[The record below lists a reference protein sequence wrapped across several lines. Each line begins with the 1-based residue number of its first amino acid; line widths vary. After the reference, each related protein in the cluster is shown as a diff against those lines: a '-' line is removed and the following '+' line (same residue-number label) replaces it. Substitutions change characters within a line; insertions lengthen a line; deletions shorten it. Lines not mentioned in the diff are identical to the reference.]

1 MRALRLLLLVLFI
14 GWGASAQAQVEISF
28 YSKDMASSFPHAYVR
43 LTGTD
48 DRTGQ
53 PIDVN
58 YGFTPAS
65 LGPGIL
71 FGSVKGIIESAGP
84 EYVARSDRHF
94 SLALT
99 DAQYAQVT
107 AIMEKWRDAPQPSY
121 RLNGRNCVDFVA
133 DIAVALGLQAPVI
146 PKLMKKPRSYLDA
159 ITELNS
165 TLIAHWSE
173 HLATLQASGPPAPA
187 PALAV
192 APTN

>member
-1 MRALRLLLLVLFI
+1 MRTVRLLLLLVVL
-14 GWGASAQAQVEISF
+14 GWSGAASAAVEISF

-48 DRTGQ
+48 DQTGQ

-58 YGFTPAS
+58 YGFTPVS

-71 FGSVKGIIESAGP
+71 FGSVRGMIESAGP

-94 SLALT
+94 SLQLT
-99 DAQYAQVT
+99 DGQYRQVI
-107 AIMEKWRDAPQPSY
+107 AIVEKWRDAPQPSY

-133 DIAVALGLQAPVI
+133 EVAVALGLQAPVI

-159 ITELNS
+159 IANLNS
-165 TLIAHWSE
+165 ILIAHWSE
-173 HLATLQASGPPAPA
+173 HLATLAASTQPAPA
-187 PALAV
+187 PAI
-192 APTN
+192 APAH